1 MKKSTDRSNVTRNLM
16 WLAVGLFGTLTLIAV
31 IAWVVLSTSLVH
43 SVASAPTPSLIP
55 ATVKSATA
63 TPTARPSSTP
73 DPTVTPVPPQ
83 ATATPPSTII
93 HVVEPGDTLY
103 DLARQYGVTED
114 AIQRANDIADPS
126 ALKVGERL
134 IIPLNS
140 PPSGSV
146 LTPTAQPGSKDQ
158 PFTPAT
164 LYACPANAVA
174 RPLTLPADPIE
185 LAISADQAYLVAD
198 GDLYAVPLAELSGE
212 GPLSPANV
220 TPSERKIG
228 NYTIRELVHAAVD
241 PDSGDLVLLDK
252 SGDIY
257 RRTVGGEWRM
267 EIAVAP
273 IPGQYPDPQYLAIQ
287 VFGGNVYALDA
298 DLGRIW
304 KFTPG
309 ATLPVPYY
317 FGSDVETGMDMVI
330 PSSGPG
336 NGAVFVLTRAG
347 QVIKFLSGRRD
358 RTLSLS
364 AEAGRVAWPAQIL
377 AAGERIVLVDSDN
390 RRITALDAAN
400 GSVAWQAT
408 FRFPNMQR
416 LRSAA
421 IAGDTLYALGGR
433 TLYAARLSSLDG
445 NCSPVTYDDALYFNG
460 ADIRALMPN
469 YKLPFPGVTLPMRPR
484 SYPGARRL
492 YRFGVHYG
500 VDLYPTDVAGLA
512 VGSPVW
518 AIADGTVIRADTDYQ
533 EMTPQEYDAAEARA
547 KAEHQTPPDLFDKFL
562 GRQVRLSH
570 PGNVES
576 RYAHLSAI
584 APGVSPNAPIKQGKP
599 VGNVGVSGTNSGA
612 YGSEEGAHLHV
623 EIWINGR
630 YLGQGLSL
638 NETMRLWQAV
648 FE

>member
-1 MKKSTDRSNVTRNLM
+1 
-16 WLAVGLFGTLTLIAV
+16 
-31 IAWVVLSTSLVH
+31 LS
-43 SVASAPTPSLIP
+43 
-55 ATVKSATA
+55 K
-63 TPTARPSSTP
+63 
-73 DPTVTPVPPQ
+73 
-83 ATATPPSTII
+83 
-93 HVVEPGDTLY
+93 
-103 DLARQYGVTED
+103 
-114 AIQRANDIADPS
+114 
-126 ALKVGERL
+126 
-134 IIPLNS
+134 
-140 PPSGSV
+140 
-146 LTPTAQPGSKDQ
+146 
-158 PFTPAT
+158 
-164 LYACPANAVA
+164 
-174 RPLTLPADPIE
+174 
-185 LAISADQAYLVAD
+185 
-198 GDLYAVPLAELSGE
+198 LSGE
-212 GPLSPANV
+212 GQLAPVNV
-220 TPSERKIG
+220 TPPERKIG
-228 NYTIRELVHAAVD
+228 NYTIRELVHAAVE

-257 RRTVGGEWRM
+257 RRTVGGEWHT

-273 IPGQYPDPQYLAIQ
+273 IPGQYPDPQYLAVQ

-298 DLGRIW
+298 DLSRIW

-317 FGSDVETGMDMVI
+317 MGTDVATGMDMVI

-336 NGAVFVLTRAG
+336 NGAVFVLTRAS
-347 QVIKFLSGRRD
+347 QVIKFLGGRRD
-358 RTLSLS
+358 GTLSLP
-364 AEAGRVAWPAQIL
+364 AEAGRVAWPAQVL
-377 AAGERIVLVDSDN
+377 AAGEHIVLVDSDN
-390 RRITALDAAN
+390 RRVTALGAAS
-400 GSVAWQAT
+400 GPVTWQVT

-433 TLYAARLSSLDG
+433 MLYAVHLSSLNS
-445 NCSPVTYDDALYFNG
+445 NCSPVTYDNTLYFDG
-460 ADIRALMPN
+460 LDIRALMPN
-469 YKLPFPGVTLPMRPR
+469 FKLPFPGATLPMRPR
-484 SYPGARRL
+484 SYPGGRRL

-500 VDLYPTDVAGLA
+500 LDLYGIDVAGLA

-518 AIADGTVIRADTDYQ
+518 AIADGTVLRADTDYK
-533 EMTPQEYDAAEARA
+533 EMSPQEYDAAEARA

-562 GRQVRLSH
+562 GRQVRISH

-584 APGVSPNAPIKQGKP
+584 APGVSQDAPIKLGKP

-638 NETMRLWQAV
+638 YETMRLWQAL